1 MVYKSGKLKG
11 QLTTAELRKLV
22 RGHNKL
28 YTIKIPKG
36 ATQPQIIKLI
46 NDKGYNVNH
55 EKGKLVLGFKT
66 LPKTIEMKD
75 APVPKKKTEAEKME
89 MKKKKEQKE
98 KELKKKEKDMRREQ
112 IQRGRDI
119 QKKIDMVQKK
129 KKEKKALARSYKPL
143 KPKKQEDPTHRQA
156 LNNAQSIIDMFEK
169 HGGKIKDS
177 DFTSRKELAESVAL
191 VKNVLKD
198 PSGLSP
204 GKINF
209 LKKAIK
215 LHEEKPVKLVI
226 KKKKDTSKNDKEPV
240 KPTKKPITLNTI
252 TRQYL
257 ARIFADAMDDK
268 MGTKEVNK
276 NKELYNDIQSNA
288 FSGDKIF
295 KLLNSKSKTTSK
307 KRNKIIEALNY
318 FARDLVG
325 DKYKEGIKINA
336 LYDMGDVNNI
346 PLGIKFDDFDMGAVD
361 DKDLKLIGELV
372 ETFTPYKM
380 EMKEDN
386 FGFSEIVFYR
396 FVKK

>member
-1 MVYKSGKLKG
+1 
-11 QLTTAELRKLV
+11 
-22 RGHNKL
+22 
-28 YTIKIPKG
+28 
-36 ATQPQIIKLI
+36 
-46 NDKGYNVNH
+46 
-55 EKGKLVLGFKT
+55 
-66 LPKTIEMKD
+66 
-75 APVPKKKTEAEKME
+75 
-89 MKKKKEQKE
+89 
-98 KELKKKEKDMRREQ
+98 
-112 IQRGRDI
+112 
-119 QKKIDMVQKK
+119 
-129 KKEKKALARSYKPL
+129 
-143 KPKKQEDPTHRQA
+143 
-156 LNNAQSIIDMFEK
+156 
-169 HGGKIKDS
+169 
-177 DFTSRKELAESVAL
+177 
-191 VKNVLKD
+191 
-198 PSGLSP
+198 
-204 GKINF
+204 
-209 LKKAIK
+209 
-215 LHEEKPVKLVI
+215 
-226 KKKKDTSKNDKEPV
+226 
-240 KPTKKPITLNTI
+240 
-252 TRQYL
+252 
-257 ARIFADAMDDK
+257 MDDK